1 MVGPLPKEDYLRAV
15 RSFGFA
21 DAFSD
26 RDDGIFGQ
34 AVDPVTPD
42 CVWFMSRFQ
51 VRLGLV
57 LDRVWDK
64 D

>member
-1 MVGPLPKEDYLRAV
+1 MPD
-15 RSFGFA
+15 SFGFA

-26 RDDGIFGQ
+26 RDDGFFGQ